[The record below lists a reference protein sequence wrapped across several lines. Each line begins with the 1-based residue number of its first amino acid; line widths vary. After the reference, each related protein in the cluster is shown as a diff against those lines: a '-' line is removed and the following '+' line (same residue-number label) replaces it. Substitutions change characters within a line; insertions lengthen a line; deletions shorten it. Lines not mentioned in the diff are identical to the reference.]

1 MSLAGE
7 REGRS
12 RPAPPAAAGAEADAW
27 RDWYVAGAVLAGGYI
42 ALIALFWGAAAAA
55 VEVWYDSATF
65 NHGFLIL
72 PLCGWLAWT
81 RRQRLAG
88 LAPRPN
94 FWGLMPMVAL
104 AFAWY
109 VGELMGVLL
118 IQQLALIGM
127 IQTLTFTVIGWRAA
141 RAMAFPLFYLLFAV
155 PFGDFMIAPLQDFTA
170 VFVVE
175 GLRLVG
181 IPVFLDGVFI
191 SIPNGNFE
199 VAEACAGVRF
209 LIATIALGTLFADI
223 TYRSWWRRAAF
234 MLLALAVPILANG
247 LRAFGIVIIA
257 HLTDNEV
264 AVGIDHIVYGW
275 VFFAFVTFVLLAVG
289 MTFREHFALSDKRG
303 NIVAAPRPGARHG
316 TREAAAGLAA
326 LVLAA
331 VAPALA
337 WRGAEAD
344 APATATVSVPA
355 VAAPWHAADSYEGNW
370 APAFPGADARLLAT
384 YRSPQAQVQV
394 FIAYFSRQHEKAEL
408 VGYENRILPEEGP
421 WSRIGS
427 GRIVARIDGRPAEIA
442 YTRARGRGNTRLIW
456 HWYWVNG
463 RFVGRDLDAKIQ
475 QAVARLLGGTRQSAA
490 IAVATDYYDSQEEAA
505 ATLQAFLDSLP
516 PLGPALAAAGTR

>member
-1 MSLAGE
+1 MSLAEE
-7 REGRS
+7 REDG
-12 RPAPPAAAGAEADAW
+12 PGAAPTADESEGDAW
-27 RDWYVAGAVLAGGYI
+27 RAWYVAGGVLAGGYI

-81 RRQRLAG
+81 RRQRLLG

-94 FWGLMPMVAL
+94 FWGLAPMAVL
-104 AFAWY
+104 AFVWY
-109 VGELMGVLL
+109 AGELMGLLL
-118 IQQLALIGM
+118 IQQFALIGM
-127 IQTLTFTVIGWRAA
+127 IQTLTFTVIGWRAT

-181 IPVFLDGVFI
+181 IPVFLDGIFI

-234 MLLALAVPILANG
+234 MLLALAVPIVANG

-264 AVGIDHIVYGW
+264 AVGVDHIVYGW
-275 VFFAFVTFVLLAVG
+275 VFFAFVTFILLAVG
-289 MTFREHFALSDKRG
+289 MTFREHFALSERRG
-303 NIVAAPRPGARHG
+303 ALVAAPPGARHG
-316 TREAAAGLAA
+316 TRAAVAGLAA

-331 VAPALA
+331 VAPAHA
-337 WRGAEAD
+337 WRSEAA
-344 APATATVSVPA
+344 APVARTAVPA
-355 VAAPWHAADSYEGNW
+355 PDIAAPWRPVDRYEGTW
-370 APAFPGADARLLAT
+370 QPVFPGADSRLLAT
-384 YRSPQAQVQV
+384 YRSPQARVHLFV
-394 FIAYFSRQHEKAEL
+394 AYFSRQREDAEL
-408 VGYENRILPEEGP
+408 VGYENRLLPDDSP
-421 WSRIGS
+421 WMRAGS
-427 GRIVARIDGRPAEIA
+427 GRTVARIDGRKIGIG
-442 YTRARGRGNTRLIW
+442 YTRARGRGTARLIW
-456 HWYWVNG
+456 HWYWVND

-475 QAVARLLGGTRQSAA
+475 QAAARLLRGAPQAAA

-505 ATLQAFLDSLP
+505 ATLQAFLDSLA